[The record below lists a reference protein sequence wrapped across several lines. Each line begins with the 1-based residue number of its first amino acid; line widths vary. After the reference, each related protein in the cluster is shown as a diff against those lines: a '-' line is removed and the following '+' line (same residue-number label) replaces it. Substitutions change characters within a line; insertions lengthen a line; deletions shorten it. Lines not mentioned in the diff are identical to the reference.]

1 MFLYERDYRLQP
13 KKEEIQEYNII
24 RESEVLDFPVG
35 RINKYLEYP
44 RAMRHYMSLFPNNLM
59 EINDYKE
66 NALLDVELFEE
77 LLGNNATKERDILT
91 FINKGKYF
99 HIIASLLSGGGYSFG
114 HHATYLFPE
123 FELRNN
129 YKVDYLLVGKSSGGY
144 EFLFVELE
152 SPYGRITTSDGE
164 LGESFRKGLS
174 QVKDW
179 NRLLQANYIGVSETY
194 NKYIKAGESLPKEF
208 YRYDSSRIHF
218 AVIAGRRSDF
228 KENTY
233 RLKREYSQDEDIK
246 LFHYDNLIDYA
257 KNNLD
262 RTTY

>member
-1 MFLYERDYRLQP
+1 MVLYERDYRLQP
-13 KKEEIQEYNII
+13 TEEEMQEYNAI
-24 RESEVLDFPVG
+24 RESEILKFPVVG
-35 RINKYLEYP
+35 RVNKYLEYP
-44 RAMRHYMSLFPNNLM
+44 RAMRQHLSLFPNNLM

-66 NALLDVELFEE
+66 NALLDVALFEK
-77 LLGNNATKERDILT
+77 LLSNNTIKERDILA
-91 FINKGKYF
+91 FINKDKHF

-123 FELRNN
+123 FELVNN
-129 YKVDYLLVGKSSGGY
+129 YKADYLLVGKSSGGY

-179 NRLLQANYIGVSETY
+179 NRLLQGNYIGISETY
-194 NKYIKAGESLPKEF
+194 NKYIKAGELLPKEF

-228 KENTY
+228 TEN
-233 RLKREYSQDEDIK
+233 IK
-246 LFHYDNLIDYA
+246 IFHYDNLIDYA

>member
-13 KKEEIQEYNII
+13 KKEEIQEYNTI

-77 LLGNNATKERDILT
+77 LLSNNATKERDILT
-91 FINKGKYF
+91 FINKGKHF

-123 FELRNN
+123 FELGNN
-129 YKVDYLLVGKSSGGY
+129 YIVDYLLVG
-144 EFLFVELE
+144 
-152 SPYGRITTSDGE
+152 
-164 LGESFRKGLS
+164 
-174 QVKDW
+174 
-179 NRLLQANYIGVSETY
+179 
-194 NKYIKAGESLPKEF
+194 
-208 YRYDSSRIHF
+208 
-218 AVIAGRRSDF
+218 
-228 KENTY
+228 
-233 RLKREYSQDEDIK
+233 
-246 LFHYDNLIDYA
+246 
-257 KNNLD
+257 
-262 RTTY
+262 